1 MKNSAN
7 TPLRVIAFVSPRYSK
22 MICGCLQSVL
32 KYVVYTFE
40 STLSAGTLDQF
51 IFTKKPNNSKI
62 VSEFRPA
69 QAAETENKDTH
80 HRTHWK
86 RRWSEGR
93 SWLVY
98 DFDKK
103 VMLCSL
109 CKKDKITG
117 INGLLPWATTG
128 CKTIRLH
135 KVKEYEKGDHH
146 REAIH

>member
-7 TPLRVIAFVSPRYSK
+7 MPLRVIAFVSPHYSK
-22 MICGCLQSVL
+22 MICGCLQFVL

-103 VMLCSL
+103 VMFLVQEAQN
-109 CKKDKITG
+109 
-117 INGLLPWATTG
+117 NGNKWPASMGNYRVQNHSTSQG
-128 CKTIRLH
+128 EGVR
-135 KVKEYEKGDHH
+135 KG
-146 REAIH
+146 